1 MIEIT
6 AISLKTGKNHFN
18 STYILHILTK
28 LLTKTNFYEKA
39 ILICSLHL
47 VRCIRIGDDLVPAD
61 RGTHRKRP
69 DRSGSVFVGNG
80 ICRKE

>member
-28 LLTKTNFYEKA
+28 LLTKTNFYEKYGQTNEMYKEN
-39 ILICSLHL
+39 S
-47 VRCIRIGDDLVPAD
+47 RESRTAD
-61 RGTHRKRP
+61 RKPTTY
-69 DRSGSVFVGNG
+69 DRASNFGSKN
-80 ICRKE
+80 EM